1 MSIDSVFKAYAEEIL
16 KDKNVLS
23 SAGNIQH
30 GTVSVLTHSIMVAK
44 YAYNLNCLFNLKCDP
59 KTLITGA
66 LLHDF
71 FLYDWHNIPKDIA
84 KQGLHGFRH
93 PMVAAENA
101 RKVFGITPKEY
112 SVIVTHMWPLTFT
125 RVPFTREG
133 WLVCMVDKF
142 CSVMETLH
150 IEPYSN
156 KAVRKKF
163 IEKRATA

>member
-44 YAYNLNCLFNLKCDP
+44 YAFNLNCLFNLKCDP

-71 FLYDWHNIPKDIA
+71 
-84 KQGLHGFRH
+84 
-93 PMVAAENA
+93 
-101 RKVFGITPKEY
+101 
-112 SVIVTHMWPLTFT
+112 SFT
-125 RVPFTREG
+125 IGTIY
-133 WLVCMVDKF
+133 LK
-142 CSVMETLH
+142 
-150 IEPYSN
+150 I
-156 KAVRKKF
+156 
-163 IEKRATA
+163 